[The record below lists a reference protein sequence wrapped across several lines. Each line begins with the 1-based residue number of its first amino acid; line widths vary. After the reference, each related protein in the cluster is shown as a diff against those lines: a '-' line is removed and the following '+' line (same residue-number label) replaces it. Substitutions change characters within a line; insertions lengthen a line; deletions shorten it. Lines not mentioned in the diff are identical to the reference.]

1 MSYIISNGFFSSEDS
16 FPRPFPRSI
25 PFRLFLPKVLIAVP
39 VVVAA
44 FFPFMAP
51 PKKKRKRKSILK
63 LKRLP

>member
-1 MSYIISNGFFSSEDS
+1 VLDRRILSPVPSV
-16 FPRPFPRSI
+16 P
-25 PFRLFLPKVLIAVP
+25 PKVLIAVP

-51 PKKKRKRKSILK
+51 PKKKESILK